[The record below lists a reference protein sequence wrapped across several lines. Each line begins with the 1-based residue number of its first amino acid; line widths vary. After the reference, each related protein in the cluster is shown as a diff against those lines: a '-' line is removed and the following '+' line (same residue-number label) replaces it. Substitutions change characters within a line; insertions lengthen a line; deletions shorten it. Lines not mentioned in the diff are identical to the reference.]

1 MPGRRIGLWPEAFLG
16 VSAVLGE
23 RLDQSLLALGQ
34 EERRQTAELI
44 AALRS
49 SSREV
54 RARGIAS
61 AVAAVVVGLDEMR
74 LR

>member
-1 MPGRRIGLWPEAFLG
+1 MPRRVGHWSESFLG
-16 VSAVLGE
+16 VSAALGE
-23 RLDQSLLALGQ
+23 SLEQSLGALDQEAIQ
-34 EERRQTAELI
+34 EAGPVL

-49 SSREV
+49 TSREV

-61 AVAAVVVGLDEMR
+61 AVTAVLVGLEEMR